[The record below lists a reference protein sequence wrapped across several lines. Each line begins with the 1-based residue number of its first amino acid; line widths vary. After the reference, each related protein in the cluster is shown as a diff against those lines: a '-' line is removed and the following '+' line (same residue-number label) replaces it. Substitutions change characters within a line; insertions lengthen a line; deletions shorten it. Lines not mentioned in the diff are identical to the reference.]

1 MPSSELLAD
10 LDLTQADIV
19 GKKFYRGRGC
29 DTCNNTGYK
38 GRVGLFE
45 LMIMND
51 DLRDMIMRNASR
63 DELREAARSYGMVS
77 LRDAGLL
84 AAYEGLTSV
93 DEVVRETV
101 VEA

>member
-1 MPSSELLAD
+1 MGLKREQVA
-10 LDLTQADIV
+10 

-29 DTCNNTGYK
+29 DSCNNTGYK

-51 DLRDMIMRNASR
+51 DLRDMIMRNCPV
-63 DELREAARSYGMVS
+63 DELRRTAQGYGMVS
-77 LRDAGLL
+77 LRDAGLGF
-84 AAYEGLTSV
+84 AYEGVTTL

-101 VEA
+101 LEA